1 MELLQKI
8 VKRVKY
14 INYFCNNLRCL
25 IGFEY
30 TSEEYPGNTEK
41 NNLQQLFLQS
51 SEAVKLDSNIRAT
64 GLHQR
69 ENLKENIIATY

>member
-1 MELLQKI
+1 M
-8 VKRVKY
+8 
-14 INYFCNNLRCL
+14 

-41 NNLQQLFLQS
+41 NNLQQLFLQG
-51 SEAVKLDSNIRAT
+51 SEAVRLDSNIRAT